1 MSLSVLLFFV
11 NTPIPWAAI
20 LCTMLYRYDLS
31 QLRHPIKEKCSTSD
45 WKSVFRDLGIVV
57 KERANLS
64 SSDRKTGRITSL
76 IHRFS
81 EEVTERYPNTGF
93 YCLTITV
100 VACSSL
106 IASLAFDVIFPDSR
120 FVLLM
125 LVGLQFLS
133 ALPAIPALQRYF
145 GPFPSPPFKYHLKRR
160 RSGSLLRYEDVLS
173 FES

>member
-1 MSLSVLLFFV
+1 MSLSVLSFFV

-20 LCTMLYRYDLS
+20 LCIMLYRYDLS
-31 QLRHPIKEKCSTSD
+31 QLRHPSKERCSTSD
-45 WKSVFRDLGIVV
+45 WQSVFRDLGIVV
-57 KERANLS
+57 TVPGNANDS
-64 SSDRKTGRITSL
+64 YGIVAP
-76 IHRFS
+76 IHRLS

-106 IASLAFDVIFPDSR
+106 IASLAFDVIFPDLR

-160 RSGSLLRYEDVLS
+160 RSGSLLRYEEVLS